1 MPFRAPSIEIW
12 YSVPQAPRGG
22 QMAATVGRQAARGT
36 LGHLQPLGPCQP
48 CVPCRRRLCTRL
60 KASPVEK
67 DGAGANIDSWR
78 RSSAR
83 WLDRYTRWSRSSTSW
98 TARIAR
104 GGCSVA
110 GGPGRTLSL
119 SCQQH
124 LTLPAVARATAGHFV
139 QCGWLLGR
147 GVCVRCSCIGKD
159 VGARRS
165 FEPRDRARRS
175 RDSDTRRRGCTADC
189 VRVT

>member
-1 MPFRAPSIEIW
+1 VARSVHQMVEVIHLVDGEDSPRRVLCRWRAHP
-12 YSVPQAPRGG
+12 
-22 QMAATVGRQAARGT
+22 
-36 LGHLQPLGPCQP
+36 
-48 CVPCRRRLCTRL
+48 
-60 KASPVEK
+60 
-67 DGAGANIDSWR
+67 
-78 RSSAR
+78 
-83 WLDRYTRWSRSSTSW
+83 
-98 TARIAR
+98 
-104 GGCSVA
+104 
-110 GGPGRTLSL
+110 LSL

-124 LTLPAVARATAGHFV
+124 LTLPAVARATAGRFV